1 MRLVVS
7 VYYWKRGRM
16 WTPRTMTGG
25 PPSTQLPT
33 GGRRRPANYWWS
45 TCVTCSSRIML
56 YVNIHSQELVYTPSL
71 TLTFSRT
78 YIGSEIISFEKW
90 LSRFFFLNYIY
101 ICKIIESLHIEDYLL
116 LSISYE
122 KYYWQTQIT
131 PKLFSFNTDFVHR
144 FCI

>member
-56 YVNIHSQELVYTPSL
+56 YVNIHS
-71 TLTFSRT
+71 FSHT
-78 YIGSEIISFEKW
+78 HFLQNLHWFGNHLIWKTIVKI
-90 LSRFFFLNYIY
+90 FFFKY
-101 ICKIIESLHIEDYLL
+101 ICKIIESLEIKDNLI

-122 KYYWQTQIT
+122 KFYWQTQIT
-131 PKLFSFNTDFVHR
+131 PKLFSFKTDLVHK

>member
-1 MRLVVS
+1 MWLVVS
-7 VYYWKRGRM
+7 VYCWKRGRM
-16 WTPRTMTGG
+16 WTPRTMTDG

-33 GGRRRPANYWWS
+33 GDRRRPANYWWS

-78 YIGSEIISFEKW
+78 YIGSEIIWFGKQ
-90 LSRFFFLNYIY
+90 LLRFFFFKC
-101 ICKIIESLHIEDYLL
+101 ICKIIESLDIEDNLL

-131 PKLFSFNTDFVHR
+131 PKLFSF
-144 FCI
+144 